1 MWATVADKG
10 NDELH
15 KRLMKLENGTEYKVG
30 PVISMIF
37 FISHFSKDGL

>member
-1 MWATVADKG
+1 MWATVADEG

-15 KRLMKLENGTEYKVG
+15 KRLMKLENGTGHKEG